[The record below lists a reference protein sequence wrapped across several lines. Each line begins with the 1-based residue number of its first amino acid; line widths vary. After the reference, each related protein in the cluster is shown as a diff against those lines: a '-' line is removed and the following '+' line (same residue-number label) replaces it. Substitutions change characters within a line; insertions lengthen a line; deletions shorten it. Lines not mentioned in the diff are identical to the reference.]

1 MTTVTAAAWVAWAIS
16 KLVENFASRNYS
28 SEERGFVP
36 SPRSLAKGV
45 AFAAWLW
52 VGLESLF

>member
-16 KLVENFASRNYS
+16 NRLKIFDFQTVKGE
-28 SEERGFVP
+28 GFDW

-45 AFAAWLW
+45 AFAA
-52 VGLESLF
+52 